1 MKRRLAATDFLAVVP
16 LLSMTQERMEAA
28 RLYLVDGLSQRA
40 IAAKYGV
47 TPQAVSDAV
56 SIVYRT
62 WTKQQA
68 GLAFSGQVPEGWV
81 VATLAAPPDLMAKF
95 RLEISD
101 ALQSK
106 ER

>member
-1 MKRRLAATDFLAVVP
+1 MKRRLAVADFLAVVP
-16 LLSMTQERMEAA
+16 LLSMTQDRMEAA

-40 IAAKYGV
+40 IASKYGV

-56 SIVYRT
+56 GIVYRT
-62 WTKQQA
+62 WKKLRE

-95 RLEISD
+95 RLEIAD
-101 ALQSK
+101 ALQRK